1 MQSASVGV
9 SWQQHQAMNAAR
21 PGKIPVGI
29 AMESSYKALGSS
41 NAARLPSSKIGQ
53 RERQNSTDDMRQMM
67 RLVLTKK
74 GASAKGAAE
83 SITMGFPAAKTS
95 INRYLAKI
103 RNDRTLVRR
112 CDWSKK

>member
-1 MQSASVGV
+1 
-9 SWQQHQAMNAAR
+9 
-21 PGKIPVGI
+21 
-29 AMESSYKALGSS
+29 MESSCKALGSS
-41 NAARLPSSKIGQ
+41 NEARLSSSKIGQ
-53 RERQNSTDDMRQMM
+53 RERQYSTDDMRQMM

-83 SITMGFPAAKTS
+83 SMGFPAAKTS

-112 CDWSKK
+112 CDW